1 MSLQVKIEAA
11 SITTTSISRSIYACT
26 TTHTFMFSF
35 SDCWMRNW
43 IWWYNVQTK
52 ALFYRTRGGLTLA
65 ERVIFENWSGATL
78 ERDRVTIPLVFDC
91 TGTHKW
97 NLQNEEV
104 RAKWLENHKI
114 TPTHTNQ
121 LLWTWTISIL
131 VNWNITVSSNS
142 FQLKKVGTESR
153 QVWLKN
159 NLSRAPHGSSV
170 YYIWWSRFLMSQ
182 SHWFPASVT
191 ELHFEAYYDG
201 ILAKNWPLSNG
212 LVHGFETAVD
222 GPMPIP
228 KPRRLCSL

>member
-1 MSLQVKIEAA
+1 
-11 SITTTSISRSIYACT
+11 
-26 TTHTFMFSF
+26 MFSF

-43 IWWYNVQTK
+43 IWWYNIQTK

-104 RAKWLENHKI
+104 RAKWLANCTI

-142 FQLKKVGTESR
+142 FQLKKLGLNQDKYGSR
-153 QVWLKN
+153 TISPVPHMGHLYITSDEADSPEPLISCKWYRVAFWSL
-159 NLSRAPHGSSV
+159 LWWYSRYELTFIKWPCTWIWDSCGWPDANTKTKAVVLTLIWYAPCISPV
-170 YYIWWSRFLMSQ
+170 EE
-182 SHWFPASVT
+182 FP
-191 ELHFEAYYDG
+191 LF
-201 ILAKNWPLSNG
+201 
-212 LVHGFETAVD
+212 
-222 GPMPIP
+222 
-228 KPRRLCSL
+228 